1 MVLNLIT
8 FASPLHKQ
16 ASIRSS
22 HETVL
27 TELEKYFTLKFID
40 CQDIDKI
47 SPDDFCLLFIATG
60 GVERMVIQH
69 FESLPRPAVFLAD
82 GMQNSLAAALEISSW
97 LRTRGMKSEILHGE
111 LIEIVCGTHTFV
123 EVLFVESRLVALRHH
138 AHGDYGKQDS
148 WNQKSHFHLSLF

>member
-47 SPDDFCLLFIATG
+47 SPDDFCL
-60 GVERMVIQH
+60 
-69 FESLPRPAVFLAD
+69 
-82 GMQNSLAAALEISSW
+82 
-97 LRTRGMKSEILHGE
+97 
-111 LIEIVCGTHTFV
+111 
-123 EVLFVESRLVALRHH
+123 
-138 AHGDYGKQDS
+138 
-148 WNQKSHFHLSLF
+148 